1 MRTVKGAIESATIN
15 RKGEHAMHK
24 SLLTLSVSAT
34 LLSPAYAGNEID
46 AGAVKYLDHLKTC
59 TPFTL
64 QYPHPAVPGFTAQ
77 NIIKQKVAGNC
88 LVTFV
93 MPGDKKLNCQFTP
106 ETVKLLTSEAKYE
119 EARQN
124 RYSGA
129 TSDAVSQRMSEECK
143 LD

>member
-1 MRTVKGAIESATIN
+1 MRIVEGAIGSTTINGKGA
-15 RKGEHAMHK
+15 HAMNRF
-24 SLLTLSVSAT
+24 LLKLSVGAT
-34 LLSPAYAGNEID
+34 LLSPAYAGNED

-64 QYPHPAVPGFTAQ
+64 QYPHPIVPGFTAQ
-77 NIIKQKVAGNC
+77 NIIKEKVAGNC

-93 MPGDKKLNCQFTP
+93 MPGDKKLNCRFTS
-106 ETVKLLTSEAKYE
+106 ETIKLLTTEAKYA

-124 RYSGA
+124 RYVGS
-129 TSDAVSQRMSEECK
+129 TSDAVSQRMAEECK